1 MLISD
6 AFDNGKCKCSLHAAA
21 IADHPDRLRCGEGYG
36 VELRSAIFKALKAAP
51 DQTLTYSSIGE
62 AVFKSLN
69 LSFLDFANRDS
80 EPALAPVRRDYES
93 ALQTSLF
100 YRAVAD
106 LRRSWR
112 IVLPNL
118 EQCALL
124 SVEYQYIEEV
134 ASHAELWSDVPVLRD
149 LAPKERRLL
158 IETILDFFRLEFA
171 LHSENFLTPSRLKE
185 NEKQFRE
192 RLKAPWTLDRTE
204 DLREPCVIR
213 FDPLHKGARLI
224 SKSLGPASGLGK
236 YLKDFAKQRGLDLND
251 LKGDRYKNFILLL
264 RRKLEAADYLVEQKA
279 RSEKKEEVP
288 VFRLRID
295 RILWRLGDGENVKP
309 DPIKRRAYKQQAPR
323 PNEFFRDMYRDFA
336 PSKRL
341 RAEDHTG
348 HVKTE
353 DRADRE
359 DRFRAGQAVEC
370 LLSIVIAGIDQDT
383 AWYWRG
389 F

>member
-1 MLISD
+1 
-6 AFDNGKCKCSLHAAA
+6 
-21 IADHPDRLRCGEGYG
+21 
-36 VELRSAIFKALKAAP
+36 V
-51 DQTLTYSSIGE
+51 
-62 AVFKSLN
+62 
-69 LSFLDFANRDS
+69 LS
-80 EPALAPVRRDYES
+80 
-93 ALQTSLF
+93 
-100 YRAVAD
+100 
-106 LRRSWR
+106 
-112 IVLPNL
+112 
-118 EQCALL
+118 C

-149 LAPKERRLL
+149 LSPNERRGL

-213 FDPLHKGARLI
+213 FDPLHKSARLI

-251 LKGDRYKNFILLL
+251 LKGDRYKTFILQLM
-264 RRKLEAADYLVEQKA
+264 RKLEAADYLVEQKA
-279 RSEKKEEVP
+279 RSEKNEEVP

-295 RILWRLGDGENVKP
+295 RVLWHLGDGETVKP
-309 DPIKRRAYKQQAPR
+309 DPIKRRVYKNQAPR

-348 HVKTE
+348 HVKNE

-359 DRFRAGQAVEC
+359 DRFRADWFLDEKKTQPDHAKIRSK
-370 LLSIVIAGIDQDT
+370 SISALFCSPTMELGIDIGGLAVVHLRNAPPNPSNYAQRSGRAGRSGQGALIFTYCSSYSPHDRHYFQHQAELVAGAGPVPT
-383 AWYWRG
+383 A
-389 F
+389 